1 MNKRIQFYCTLQEMD
16 TIDVQ
21 LRETIDCART
31 AKLSELDEARR
42 RTESLEKLKREMDQ
56 QLELKRLELAADHNA
71 IIAELKLE
79 NSVRIEKL
87 KLDFRMEVSFYKL
100 FFSELLQLLL

>member
-1 MNKRIQFYCTLQEMD
+1 MD
-16 TIDVQ
+16 AIDVQ

-31 AKLSELDEARR
+31 AKLSELDEAKR

-56 QLELKRLELAADHNA
+56 ELERKRLELTADHDT
-71 IIAELKLE
+71 IIKELKAE

-87 KLDFRMEVSFYKL
+87 KLDFRMEVSYKL
-100 FFSELLQLLL
+100 FIRIFIIVIIQVFEVYVFNIS